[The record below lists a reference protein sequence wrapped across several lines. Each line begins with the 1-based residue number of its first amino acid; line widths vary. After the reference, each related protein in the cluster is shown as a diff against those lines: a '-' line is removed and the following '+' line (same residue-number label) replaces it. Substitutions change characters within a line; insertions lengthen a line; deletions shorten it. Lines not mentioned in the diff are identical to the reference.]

1 MRLKEIATKIGDIV
15 EMAKP
20 EVEVDPYW
28 LEREILSTPT
38 LYDSPKKDEDSS
50 YESEKEEETSSE
62 SENTL
67 ASSRYYENDENDDN
81 DF

>member
-1 MRLKEIATKIGDIV
+1 MRLKEIATNIGNII

-20 EVEVDPYW
+20 EVEEDPYW

-38 LYDSPKKDEDSS
+38 LYDFPKKDKETSYKSEDD
-50 YESEKEEETSSE
+50 EETSSE

-67 ASSRYYENDENDDN
+67 ASSRYYENDDNDDN